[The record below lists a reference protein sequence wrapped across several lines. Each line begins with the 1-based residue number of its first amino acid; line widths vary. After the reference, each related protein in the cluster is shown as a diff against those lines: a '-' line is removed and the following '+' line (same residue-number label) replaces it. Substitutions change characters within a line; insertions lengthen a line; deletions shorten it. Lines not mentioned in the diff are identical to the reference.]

1 MRSMVEGAWS
11 TPAARRGGFG
21 RGKLV
26 SSVLIGFLG
35 SLLAGLMTGVGAL
48 PVLFGRDVPQR
59 ASDTLLG
66 FAAGVMLAASFLSL
80 ILPGIEAARAIHGS
94 NVAAAT
100 VAVAGVLAGAAVLA
114 LMNDRIPH
122 EHFFQGRQGPEAET
136 LARIWL
142 FVLAITIH
150 NAPEGLAV
158 GVGLGGGDFARG
170 SALAVGIGLQNA
182 PEGLAVALALVS
194 IGYTRRR
201 AFAVAAL
208 TGLVEPV
215 AGFLGAWAVG
225 LSSLVLPWA
234 LTFAAGAMI
243 YVISHEIIPDTHRHG
258 NERQATFGLTIGLAL
273 MMFLDVAFG

>member
-1 MRSMVEGAWS
+1 M
-11 TPAARRGGFG
+11 
-21 RGKLV
+21 

-35 SLLAGLMTGVGAL
+35 SLIAGLMTGVGAL

-94 NVAAAT
+94 NVAAAA

-114 LMNDRIPH
+114 LMNERIPH

-158 GVGLGGGDFARG
+158 GVGLGGGDLARG
-170 SALAVGIGLQNA
+170 GALAVGIGLQNA

-194 IGYTRRR
+194 IGHTRRR
-201 AFAVAAL
+201 AFAVATL

-215 AGFLGAWAVG
+215 AGLLGAWAVS
-225 LSSLVLPWA
+225 LSSLALPWA

-258 NERQATFGLTIGLAL
+258 YERQATFGLTVGLVL